1 MLGSVIDVFARNRAG
16 HSAER
21 KYKAMA
27 KSWRN
32 RRFGRRYSL
41 YFWLGFAAALLL
53 VLSLH
58 LNSRWSLIAG
68 VMLGGTMVGWMLMP
82 EALIPGHIFNW
93 QMGAWGEQK
102 TASELKRLVR
112 DGWVVRH
119 DVAWGDRA
127 NHDHIVAGP
136 AVFLVNSRNTPDS
149 RVEIEADGIRVTRLD
164 DQSDSYVADRWV
176 PAVAREA
183 AALEGQLRRELG
195 LGVAVYPVIALWA
208 DFPAGQQ
215 YVGKVSVVDGLKLTE
230 WIKTRPTD
238 LVNADKRRRVQDW
251 VAQLR
256 RA

>member
-1 MLGSVIDVFARNRAG
+1 VIEVFTRRRAG
-16 HSAER
+16 RSAER

-27 KSWRN
+27 KSWRD

-41 YFWLGFAAALLL
+41 YFWIGFAVAFGI

-58 LNSRWSLIAG
+58 LNSKWSLIAG
-68 VMLGGTMVGWMLMP
+68 VLLGGTTVGWMLMP
-82 EALIPGHIFNW
+82 EALMPGHIFNW

-102 TASELKRLVR
+102 TASELKRLAR
-112 DGWVVRH
+112 KGWVVRH

-127 NHDHIVAGP
+127 NHDHILAGP

-149 RVEIEADGIRVTRLD
+149 RVEIDPAGIRVTRLD
-164 DQSDSYVADRWV
+164 DESDSYLADRWI

-195 LGVAVYPVIALWA
+195 FGVAVYPVIALWA
-208 DFPAGQQ
+208 HFPAGQQ
-215 YVGKVSVVDGLKLTE
+215 YVGKVSIVDGLKLTE

-238 LVNADKRRRVQDW
+238 LLSEDKRGRVQDW
-251 VAQLR
+251 VAQLQ